1 MKNAPC
7 TPLTPEEEAAIM
19 SAFPSAL
26 TPEESSDTA
35 KLFTPY
41 VFYSTRP
48 DKSRD
53 CYCTV
58 CGERYNVRRK
68 GNADFFKASHK
79 GKHGYPDFTARDK
92 ASCPKCGAIVEVL
105 SAGRFRDFASL
116 CETAQVVRLS
126 VYDGWLLAQAGIVVR
141 EFGRGGCYREIANA
155 GAVSV
160 TEKREFHELRRF
172 AFKPGRRN
180 EWQLKAWF
188 QCYGYEVFA
197 QVNAADFLP
206 KQGYRIR
213 KAEAFTWTPHK
224 SVGEAHFPAQYRALA
239 YHIINPGAIAKSDMR
254 YCQYFAWHDAEY
266 GDITEDGE
274 TRYHANLCVYLAEY
288 SRRPQMEM
296 LVKLGYPEIV
306 SDLVIRRKADFLNWK
321 ADNLAD
327 FFGMSAD
334 DFRIFRNSKM
344 AFVNLPNFRRL
355 RDSGLVRDMREFAG
369 FSRKFTATNFEV
381 FCQACA
387 SAGVSM
393 RRGANYLTAYASRT
407 GTASDVSVTLW
418 KDYLDAAR
426 KLGYDLTR
434 DDVRTPKNLAER
446 HDAATQGVQAEA
458 DERERKRYR
467 PVFDALRRRYEYGAD
482 GLRVVVPTC
491 VADIVTE
498 GKILESCVGGY
509 AARHM
514 AGTTVILFLRR
525 DNDPAAPYV
534 TIEASAEN
542 NCAKVIL
549 RQVHGYRND
558 IGAESPR
565 LTHKAFLDKWL
576 AWVHAGSPRDNH
588 GQPVTAEAVNG

>member
-41 VFYSTRP
+41 VFYSTRS
-48 DKSRD
+48 DRSRD

-68 GNADFFKASHK
+68 GHADFFKASHK
-79 GKHGYPDFTARDK
+79 GRHGYPDFTARDK

-105 SAGRFRDFASL
+105 SAGRFRDFTSL

-141 EFGRGGCYREIANA
+141 EFGRGGCYGEIANA
-155 GAVSV
+155 GAITV

-180 EWQLKAWF
+180 EWQLLMRFRYKYE
-188 QCYGYEVFA
+188 CYEHDIDVSA
-197 QVNAADFLP
+197 QVSASDFLP

-213 KAEAFTWTPHK
+213 KAEAFSWQPHK
-224 SVGEAHFPAQYRALA
+224 SVGEAHFPAQYRALV
-239 YHIINPGAIAKSDMR
+239 YYIMNPGAIAKSDMR
-254 YCQYFAWHDAEY
+254 YCQYFAWHDAISTHLPY
-266 GDITEDGE
+266 QARQCNYSAKIRGCQPK
-274 TRYHANLCVYLAEY
+274 NLAEY
-288 SRRPQMEM
+288 SRRPQMEI

-306 SDLVIRRKADFLNWK
+306 SNLVIRRKTDFLNWK

-334 DFRIFRNSKM
+334 DFRLFRDFKM
-344 AFVNLPNFRRL
+344 AFVNLPNFRKL
-355 RDSGLVRDMREFAG
+355 RDSGLIRDMREFAG
-369 FSRKFTATNFEV
+369 FSRKFTVTGFEV
-381 FCQACA
+381 FCQSCA
-387 SAGVSM
+387 AAGVAM

-407 GTASDVSVTLW
+407 GTAPDVSATLW
-418 KDYLDAAR
+418 KDYLDAAQ

-446 HDAATQGVQAEA
+446 HDAATQAVQAEM

-467 PVFDALRRRYEYGAD
+467 PIFDALRRRYEYGAD

-498 GKILESCVGGY
+498 GKILESCH
-509 AARHM
+509 A
-514 AGTTVILFLRR
+514 
-525 DNDPAAPYV
+525 
-534 TIEASAEN
+534 
-542 NCAKVIL
+542 
-549 RQVHGYRND
+549 D
-558 IGAESPR
+558 IA
-565 LTHKAFLDKWL
+565 
-576 AWVHAGSPRDNH
+576 
-588 GQPVTAEAVNG
+588 

>member
-7 TPLTPEEEAAIM
+7 TPLTPEEEASLMA
-19 SAFPSAL
+19 AFSPAL
-26 TPEESSDTA
+26 TPEESSDAA

-41 VFYSTRP
+41 VFYSPRP
-48 DKSRD
+48 DRSRD

-79 GKHGYPDFTARDK
+79 GRHGYPDFTARDK
-92 ASCPKCGAIVEVL
+92 ASCPKCGAIAEVL

-141 EFGRGGCYREIANA
+141 EFVRNPLIG
-155 GAVSV
+155 V
-160 TEKREFHELRRF
+160 TQTRRFHELRRF
-172 AFKPGRRN
+172 AFRPGRRD
-180 EWQLKAWF
+180 EWQLKARF
-188 QCYGYEVFA
+188 QCYGYEAFG

-206 KQGYRIR
+206 RTGYRIGRAKAFEWIPR
-213 KAEAFTWTPHK
+213 KG
-224 SVGEAHFPAQYRALA
+224 VGEAHFPAQYRALA
-239 YHIINPGAIAKSDMR
+239 YHIINPGAIAESDMR

-266 GDITEDGE
+266 GDIPENGDVL
-274 TRYHANLCVYLAEY
+274 YYANLCVYLAEY
-288 SRRPQMEM
+288 TRRPQMEM
-296 LVKLGYPEIV
+296 LVKFGYPEIV
-306 SDLVIRRKADFLNWK
+306 SDLVIRRKTDFLNWK

-327 FFGMSAD
+327 FFGMSAAE
-334 DFRIFRNSKM
+334 FRIFRASKM
-344 AFVNLPNFRRL
+344 AFMNLPNFRKL

-369 FSRKFTATNFEV
+369 FRQNFTATNFEV

-387 SAGVSM
+387 SAGVAM
-393 RRGANYLTAYASRT
+393 RRGLNFLTAYASRT
-407 GTASDVSVTLW
+407 GTAPDVSVMLW
-418 KDYLDAAR
+418 KDYLDAAK
-426 KLGYDLTR
+426 KLEYDLTR

-446 HDAATQGVQAEA
+446 HDAATQAVQAEA

-467 PVFDALRRRYEYGAD
+467 PIFDALRRRYEYSAD

-491 VADIVTE
+491 VADIVAE
-498 GKILESCVGGY
+498 GKILKSCVGGY

-514 AGTTVILFLRR
+514 SGATVILFLRR

-534 TIEASAEN
+534 TMEASAEN

-558 IGAESPR
+558 IGAEPPS
-565 LTHKAFLDKWL
+565 LTHRDFIEKWL
-576 AWVHAGSPRDNH
+576 AWVHSGSPRDSA
-588 GQPVTAEAVNG
+588 GRALTAEAVNS